1 MKKAYIN
8 PEIIIVEM
16 ETQKMLAA
24 SDPALGG
31 QYGGSDPILAPEL
44 DFDPVDIDNLLK

>member
-8 PEIIIVEM
+8 PEMVIVEIQ
-16 ETQKMLAA
+16 TQQMLAA
-24 SDPALGG
+24 SPNGAYNQVGG
-31 QYGGSDPILAPEL
+31 GTQLAPEL